1 MTQIIGKGCATQVA
15 PLLVTGQPP
24 AYDDRIVGYTAY
36 HQGQLGAIVL
46 INTAIANVSET
57 SKNSLTIDL
66 FLPNF
71 AGKTLYLSYLTAA
84 GADAKHGT
92 TWNGTSYEQSGDGTP
107 TKVDNAV
114 RTAVI
119 ASNGVATLTL
129 RDSQAVVANIGSYVG
144 TNPANK
150 TACSALARTVPDA
163 AGETSTGT
171 SGASS
176 STQSSAAS
184 SSSIRSSSSSP
195 LSSTSVLTAS
205 TSMMTA
211 IMGSSSPTAT
221 ATSVTSVFARQFLKF
236 TLTTMIGLVVTL
248 FL

>member
-24 AYDDRIVGYTAY
+24 AYNNRIVGYTAY
-36 HQGQLGAIVL
+36 HQGQLAAIVL
-46 INTAIANVSET
+46 INTVIANVSET
-57 SKNSLTIDL
+57 SKNNLTIDL

-114 RTAVI
+114 RTAVV
-119 ASNGVATLTL
+119 ASNGAATLTL

-144 TNPANK
+144 THPANR
-150 TACSALARTVPDA
+150 TACSALASTVPDPA
-163 AGETSTGT
+163 NETLTGT
-171 SGASS
+171 SSASS
-176 STQSSAAS
+176 SMQSAAS
-184 SSSIRSSSSSP
+184 SSTSI
-195 LSSTSVLTAS
+195 LTAS

-221 ATSVTSVFARQFLKF
+221 ATSVTGALTRQFLKF

>member
-15 PLLVTGQPP
+15 PLLVTDQPP
-24 AYDDRIVGYTAY
+24 AYNDRIVGYTAY
-36 HQGQLGAIVL
+36 HQGQLGTIVL
-46 INTAIANVSET
+46 INTVIANVSET

-107 TKVDNAV
+107 AKVDNAV

-144 TNPANK
+144 THPANK
-150 TACSALARTVPDA
+150 TACSALARTAPDA
-163 AGETSTGT
+163 EGETSAGT
-171 SGASS
+171 SSASS

-184 SSSIRSSSSSP
+184 SSSMRSSSSLP

-205 TSMMTA
+205 TSMMTT

-221 ATSVTSVFARQFLKF
+221 ATSVASAFARQFLKF

>member
-1 MTQIIGKGCATQVA
+1 MAQIIGKGCATQVA

-24 AYDDRIVGYTAY
+24 AYTNRIVGYTAY

-46 INTAIANVSET
+46 INTVIANVSET

-92 TWNGTSYEQSGDGTP
+92 MWNGTSYEQSGDGTP

-114 RTAVI
+114 RTAVV
-119 ASNGVATLTL
+119 ASNGTATLTL

-144 TNPANK
+144 THPANR
-150 TACSALARTVPDA
+150 TACLALARTVPDA
-163 AGETSTGT
+163 ASETSTGMSST
-171 SGASS
+171 SS
-176 STQSSAAS
+176 STQSSVAS
-184 SSSIRSSSSSP
+184 SSSMRLLSSSSS
-195 LSSTSVLTAS
+195 STSILTAS

-221 ATSVTSVFARQFLKF
+221 ATSVTSAFARQFLKF
-236 TLTTMIGLVVTL
+236 TLTTIIGLVVTL